1 MTDEKPKGLR
11 RRVKD
16 GEITEEKALE
26 LIHESGGLLHPG
38 FRNWIARR
46 IAKRGKK

>member
-1 MTDEKPKGLR
+1 MSEEKPKGLR

-16 GEITEEKALE
+16 GEITEEEALK
-26 LIHESGGLLHPG
+26 LIYDSGAKLHAG

-46 IAKRGKK
+46 IAKR